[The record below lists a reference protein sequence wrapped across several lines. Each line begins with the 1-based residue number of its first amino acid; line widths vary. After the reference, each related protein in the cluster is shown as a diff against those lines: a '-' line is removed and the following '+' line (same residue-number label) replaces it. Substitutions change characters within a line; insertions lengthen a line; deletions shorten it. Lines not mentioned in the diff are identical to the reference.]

1 MCSRQRRSTFRTDRA
16 RGRALFLL
24 LVSFN
29 SPSTKANSDRRMPVS
44 QPTFFHFN
52 ATNSEA
58 LNAVTASTSARLGP
72 AISPYNTWPR
82 IIELFSPVGTR
93 PDNADANLKTCS
105 IFQGRSNEPAS
116 LSKSNY
122 SVCRGATRSRCE
134 RCSQVP
140 RSLCP
145 SARQL
150 SFDRSVWQS
159 QNSIRLKDRETHQD
173 TQLKCSPQSG
183 RQP

>member
-1 MCSRQRRSTFRTDRA
+1 
-16 RGRALFLL
+16 
-24 LVSFN
+24 
-29 SPSTKANSDRRMPVS
+29 MPVS

-58 LNAVTASTSARLGP
+58 LNAVTASTSAMLGP
-72 AISPYNTWPR
+72 SDFSPQHLVR
-82 IIELFSPVGTR
+82 ELFSPAGTR

-116 LSKSNY
+116 PSKSNY

-140 RSLCP
+140 RNLCP

-173 TQLKCSPQSG
+173 TQLRWSPQSG